1 MQDITKKR
9 LGYAAIGAAAVWAGR
24 AIYRQLSQYQ
34 FLDRTVLITGG
45 SRGLGLVLARQLADC
60 GARLI
65 LCARDADELERVKA
79 EFAARGHGVL
89 TIVCD
94 VMQRDQVHAMVDE
107 ITQKGVEIDVVI
119 NNAGVIQGGPM
130 ETMTIEDY
138 EEAMK
143 THFYGP
149 LFVNEAVLP
158 GMRRRGEGRIVNISS
173 IGGRISVPHLLPYSA
188 SKFALVGYSLGLRS
202 ELAKDGIVV
211 TTVCPGL
218 MRTGSPRN
226 AFFKGQHAAEY
237 AWFKIS
243 DSLPVLSAN
252 AERAASQI
260 LDACRHGDA
269 FLIVG
274 APAKL
279 ADKLYSLLP
288 GLGADAFALVNRL
301 LPGPGGIGQQRAR
314 GYESESKLSQSPL
327 TTLTQQA
334 AVSNNE
340 M

>member
-1 MQDITKKR
+1 MNATMKR
-9 LGYAAIGAAAVWAGR
+9 KLGYAAIGTAAVMAGR
-24 AIYRQLSQYQ
+24 AIYRQLHQ
-34 FLDRTVLITGG
+34 FSFIDRNVLITGG
-45 SRGLGLVLARQLADC
+45 SRGLGLVLARQLAER

-65 LCARDADELERVKA
+65 LCARDAEELARVKA
-79 EFAARGHGVL
+79 EFHARGHQVL

-94 VMQRDQVHAMVDE
+94 VMQPDSVRCMIEQITDQGIV
-107 ITQKGVEIDVVI
+107 IDVVI
-119 NNAGVIQGGPM
+119 NNAGTIQGGPL
-130 ETMTIEDY
+130 ECMTIEDY
-138 EEAMK
+138 DEAMR

-158 GMRRRGEGRIVNISS
+158 SMRRRGEGRIVNISS
-173 IGGRISVPHLLPYSA
+173 IGGRVSVPHLLPYSA

-226 AFFKGQHAAEY
+226 ASFKGQHAAEY

-243 DSLPVLSAN
+243 DSLPILSAN
-252 AERAASQI
+252 APRAAQQI
-260 LDACRHGDA
+260 IDACSYGDA
-269 FLIVG
+269 FLVIG

-279 ADKLYSLLP
+279 ADKLYSVLP
-288 GLGADAFALVNRL
+288 GLGADAFALINRM

-314 GYESESKLSQSPL
+314 GYDSESSLSQSPL

>member
-1 MQDITKKR
+1 MNHLSKRR
-9 LGYAAIGAAAVWAGR
+9 LGFVALGAAAALAGR
-24 AIYRQLSQYQ
+24 ALYRQLSQYSL
-34 FLDRTVLITGG
+34 LDRTVLITGG
-45 SRGLGLVLARQLADC
+45 SRGLGLVLARQFAKR

-65 LCARDADELERVKA
+65 LCARDPNELQRVEA
-79 EFAARGHGVL
+79 EFAARGHSIL

-94 VMQRDQVHAMVDE
+94 VMQQNQVQAMIDRLTD
-107 ITQKGVEIDVVI
+107 IGIEIDVVV
-119 NNAGVIQGGPM
+119 NNAGTIQSAPM
-130 ETMTIEDY
+130 ECMTIEDY
-138 EEAMK
+138 EEAMR

-158 GMRRRGEGRIVNISS
+158 SMRRRGEGRIVNIAS
-173 IGGRISVPHLLPYSA
+173 IGGRISVPHLLPYSS

-211 TTVCPGL
+211 TTICPGL

-243 DSLPVLSAN
+243 DSLPVLSVKAT
-252 AERAASQI
+252 RAAKKI
-260 LDACRHGDA
+260 IDACCHGDA
-269 FLIVG
+269 FLVIG

-279 ADKLYSLLP
+279 ADKLYTVLP
-288 GLGADAFALVNRL
+288 GLGADALGWVNRL
-301 LPGPGGIGQQRAR
+301 LPAPGGIGQQRAR
-314 GYESESKLSQSPL
+314 GYESESRLSQSPL

-334 AVSNNE
+334 AINNNE